1 MLKGES
7 PQQSLVPGTHLA
19 HTLGFALVTAAHSTS
34 VTQLPLCSV
43 STLVVK
49 AESPGATFGTLWSFS
64 GQFLPEAAADLARL
78 AHRLR
83 RIAKLRRA
91 PPPPTQAQVSQT
103 CACELLPYIEENLFP
118 YIQREIYF
126 PLLRRG
132 GWTDRGVI
140 GSGLRSVL
148 SDRNVASNLTALSLG
163 IGPQRSLR
171 CLPEKACTPDTQG
184 AMAVTPADLEV

>member
-1 MLKGES
+1 M
-7 PQQSLVPGTHLA
+7 P
-19 HTLGFALVTAAHSTS
+19 
-34 VTQLPLCSV
+34 
-43 STLVVK
+43 
-49 AESPGATFGTLWSFS
+49 
-64 GQFLPEAAADLARL
+64 RL
-78 AHRLR
+78 AHSGVSQASSSQKQLLTWPGWPQTQENCKTE
-83 RIAKLRRA
+83 AC
-91 PPPPTQAQVSQT
+91 PPTQAQVSQT

-118 YIQREIYF
+118 YIEREIYF

-140 GSGLRSVL
+140 GSGLRSVP

-171 CLPEKACTPDTQG
+171 CLPGKACTPDTES